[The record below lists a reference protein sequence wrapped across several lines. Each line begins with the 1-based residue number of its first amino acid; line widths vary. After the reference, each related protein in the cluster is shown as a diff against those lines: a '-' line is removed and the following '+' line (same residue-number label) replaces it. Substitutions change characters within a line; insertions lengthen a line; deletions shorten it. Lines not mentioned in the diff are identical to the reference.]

1 MPRLHFSRERRQQ
14 LETRSDDLVEHA
26 LDVHDEFHASS
37 RPAAGSRWQLVRQK
51 RSLSIYRER
60 GKRHES
66 EAGDGRKRARV
77 ILCSGVVPGTI
88 ADMLNGTYADST
100 ESLRIGLSLL
110 TDQFLDGSMLHVF
123 ERNALSSAVVFSGIK
138 WVALKTPSSA
148 ALIHDRDVLSYQ
160 RIGRIVDRRSRV
172 FVYLVAQSVDL
183 PEFPANRQ
191 RNLERATISM
201 CYLFRQVQTAWVGC
215 FSLGSASLG
224 GALPRSIGEL
234 IAAERMLAVGNFLRV
249 AHAKAFS
256 ALMTASADR
265 LPSSSA
271 VCDVCMS
278 LPKVL
283 DGPHKLCM
291 GCRRKVCKKC
301 RETRTVFRLVLRTR
315 RPDKETF
322 CSQCVAQVT
331 SSASRRGSTP
341 PPVESASRRGRQPS
355 STGAMESP
363 ASETSETSEMDS
375 DAWLPPAP
383 ELPADLGG
391 LASFV
396 AGARQPQPQ
405 QQWNQRELDYLADL
419 LRDSGLHGQAK
430 SGSRQPHSNTSSSS
444 HSAAPDD
451 SLSPAAA
458 REPDEEADASP
469 RKDKYFTIDELD

>member
-14 LETRSDDLVEHA
+14 LETLSDDLVEHA
-26 LDVHDEFHASS
+26 LDVQDEFHASS
-37 RPAAGSRWQLVRQK
+37 RAAGGRWQLVRQK

-60 GKRHES
+60 GKRQHE
-66 EAGDGRKRARV
+66 AVDGRKRDRV

-100 ESLRIGLSLL
+100 ESLCIGLSLL

-123 ERNALSSAVVFSGIK
+123 ERNDLSSAVVFSGIK
-138 WVALKTPSSA
+138 WMALKTPSSS

-160 RIGRIVDRRSRV
+160 RIGRIVDRRNRV

-249 AHAKAFS
+249 AQAKAFS

-265 LPSSSA
+265 LPSSSS

-331 SSASRRGSTP
+331 STSPSRRRSTP
-341 PPVESASRRGRQPS
+341 APAEFRSPRVRQPS

-363 ASETSETSEMDS
+363 ASSASPETSEMDS

-396 AGARQPQPQ
+396 AHARQPQ
-405 QQWNQRELDYLADL
+405 QQWNQRELDYLTDL

-430 SGSRQPHSNTSSSS
+430 SGRRQPRSNTSSSS
-444 HSAAPDD
+444 HSAPPDD

-458 REPDEEADASP
+458 EEAGGSAASP